1 MVEYK
6 KVCQFFTVLEDIMP
20 VKVAVIGAG
29 PAGYPAALTA
39 ARLGAEVTVIEK
51 ARAGGVCLHSGC
63 IPSKTLLD
71 AAHRFDAVKQI
82 TDLCK
87 ENAEPHAQAIM
98 KEISWPKIQQRQQTI
113 TNKLTAGI
121 LGMFRQAKINFYD
134 GVASFK
140 DAHTLCAELEGNTL
154 TLPFDFAIVA
164 TGTTAFVPPP
174 FDKIR
179 QHVYDNSN
187 IFLMERLPR
196 ILTIVGGGAIG
207 CEFAT
212 LMMSLG
218 VTVNL
223 VEMQERLLPN
233 MDENLSRLLGQNL
246 QKRRVNLFLGKK
258 AVDARVEGDKKILT
272 LNDGSV
278 LETDAVLVAIG
289 RQCDLTELKPENAG
303 LKWNRKG
310 LEGVNPQTM
319 QVTDNIY
326 AAGDVTGF
334 SLLAHAGSRQGM
346 VAASNICGRAMKY
359 NNDLIPNA
367 VYTFPELASVGL
379 TRHQAHERGI
389 EVKSHKAYMAA
400 NARAMTMGITDGFI
414 EILSDKNS
422 GKLLG
427 VMLAAPN
434 ASEIISA
441 FTVALEA
448 GFTVSRLQ
456 EVVFPHPTVSE
467 AIADAL
473 AR

>member
-6 KVCQFFTVLEDIMP
+6 KVFLIFPLMEDPMP

-39 ARLGAEVTVIEK
+39 AKLGAEVTVIEK
-51 ARAGGVCLHSGC
+51 ARPGGVCLHSGC

-71 AAHRFDAVKQI
+71 AAHRFDAVKEIVQ
-82 TDLCK
+82 LCK
-87 ENAEPHAQAIM
+87 ESAAPHAQAIL
-98 KEISWPKIQQRQQTI
+98 KDVSWQKIQSRQQAV

-121 LGMFRQAKINFYD
+121 LGLFRQAKINIYD
-134 GVASFK
+134 GVAAFK
-140 DAHTLCAELEGNTL
+140 DAHTLTSTLEGNCL
-154 TLPFDFAIVA
+154 TIPFDFAIVA
-164 TGTTAFVPPP
+164 AGSTAFIPPP

-179 QHVYDNSN
+179 AHVYDNSN
-187 IFLMERLPR
+187 IFQMESLPR
-196 ILTIVGGGAIG
+196 ILTIIGGGAIG

-212 LMMSLG
+212 LMVSLG

-223 VEMQERLLPN
+223 VEMQDRLLPN

-258 AVDARVEGDKKILT
+258 AVDARVDGDKKILT
-272 LNDGSV
+272 LDDGST
-278 LETDAVLVAIG
+278 LQTDAVLVAIG
-289 RQCDLTELKPENAG
+289 RQCDLSELQPQNAG

-310 LEGVNPQTM
+310 IEGVNPLTL

-326 AAGDVTGF
+326 AAGDVTGL
-334 SLLAHAGSRQGM
+334 SLLAHAGTRQGV
-346 VAASNICGRAMKY
+346 VAASNICGRPMKY

-367 VYTFPELASVGL
+367 VYTFPEAASVGL
-379 TRHQAHERGI
+379 SRQEAKERGI
-389 EVKSHKAYMAA
+389 EIQSHKAYMAA
-400 NARAMTMGITDGFI
+400 NARAMTMNITDGYI

-427 VMLAAPN
+427 VMLVAPN

-448 GFTVSRLQ
+448 GFTTEQLRQ
-456 EVVFPHPTVSE
+456 VVFPHPTVSE